1 MKQFEHEVLNFNYT
15 NKKGYLEMSTAL
27 KEWGAAGFEVVSVVP
42 NGQLG
47 GQVTVFLKR
56 EITENESSEAAQL

>member
-15 NKKGYLEMSTAL
+15 SKKGNVEMRTAL
-27 KEWGAAGFEVVSVVP
+27 TEWGAAGFEIVSVVP
-42 NGQLG
+42 NSQLG

-56 EITENESSEAAQL
+56 EITENKSSEAA